1 MAHASPTP
9 SATDSTQFD
18 CAMRA
23 FLVEIAVL
31 LELPASAADAFA
43 ELSPMRGGGG
53 LLCRLEIAR
62 HTHAAVRPEV
72 LLPIG
77 LSDLTG
83 ADVVPLLLLQ
93 EALAAE
99 LRWRVGLSADG
110 VLRLT
115 TMDWIDD
122 PRDAAFAMDLG
133 QFLGRDAMRTLLG

>member
-1 MAHASPTP
+1 MAHASPPP
-9 SATDSTQFD
+9 SATDSMPFD

-23 FLVEIAVL
+23 FLVEMAALMDLPTGAVDAL
-31 LELPASAADAFA
+31 AS
-43 ELSPMRGGGG
+43 LSPMRGGGG
-53 LLCRLEIAR
+53 FLCRLEIAS

-72 LLPIG
+72 LLPIA
-77 LSDLTG
+77 LRDLTG
-83 ADVVPLLLLQ
+83 ADVEPLLLLQ

-99 LRWRVGLSADG
+99 LRWRLGLSADG
-110 VLRLT
+110 ALRLT